1 MPAGSVWTVGY
12 LGAAFLMWALM
23 MVAMMLP
30 SAAPMILLYE
40 RFTRR
45 SASGGLAGTAMFAL
59 AYVGIWSLF
68 SAAAAI
74 AQAFLISTGLVSQMA
89 LKLGDGRIAG
99 ALLMLAGLYQLS
111 ALKRA
116 CLDSCRSPLS
126 FLMRLWRPGAA
137 GALRLGLAHGFYCLG
152 CCWALMLLLFV
163 GGVMSLAWI
172 AGLAMLVFLEKLAP
186 PSVPIT
192 RLSGGVLMVGGALLA
207 TGWLV

>member
-1 MPAGSVWTVGY
+1 
-12 LGAAFLMWALM
+12 MWALM

-186 PSVPIT
+186 QSVPIT